1 MATEVISTT
10 FQFKRGLAAAWERN
24 NPILAPGEPGWTLD
38 THVLKIGNG
47 VTAWNSLGAITGGA
61 QVEEADIQAA
71 VEQYLKENP
80 ITVKTDATLAV
91 AGQPADAAAVREFCV
106 FSTDCLILSAGD
118 ADDNIFA

>member
-1 MATEVISTT
+1 MATQVINTT
-10 FQFKRGLAAAWERN
+10 FQFKRGLSDAWERA

-47 VTAWNSLGAITGGA
+47 VTAWNNLEAISGAAIS
-61 QVEEADIQAA
+61 EADIRAA
-71 VEQYLKENP
+71 VEDYLRDHP
-80 ITVKTDATLAV
+80 ISIQTDATLSV
-91 AGQPADAAAVREFCV
+91 AGQAADAAAVRANCL